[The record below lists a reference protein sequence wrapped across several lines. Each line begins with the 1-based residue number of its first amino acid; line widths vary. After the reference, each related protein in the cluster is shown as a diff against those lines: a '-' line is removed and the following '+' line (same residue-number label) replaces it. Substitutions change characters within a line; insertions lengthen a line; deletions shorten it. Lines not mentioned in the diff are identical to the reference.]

1 LIPGDVNCI
10 LASASK
16 DSGPLLPE
24 LFIGRLRERKIATH
38 FLTESQIRLKLDSQ
52 RRHWLEDS
60 LRRGEAV
67 KLNRDA
73 NPSGLYYGIA
83 YWNAQFH
90 PWVQTLWGKV
100 KGLHLWH
107 LALLLSLLTC
117 GALLL
122 RRRNEEV
129 RGRGALIGLVA
140 ASGFF
145 GIAFSVLLIFSFQ
158 TLYGYAYHWIGLLIA
173 TFMTGL
179 ALGSWTITQNLEKIR
194 KFFLTMVGIEMLMVL
209 FATTGIILLALL
221 YSPAWGQRLIS
232 GMRSAFLLLSGL
244 AGYLVGLEFPLSS
257 VIFSG
262 RGEGVTRTAGILYAA
277 DLFGAWAGSLLVG
290 VLFIP
295 VLGILRTCA
304 VILFLKL
311 ASLSLILLLHRPM
324 VKPEKKRPDDPT
336 TAR

>member
-1 LIPGDVNCI
+1 VIPGEVNCI
-10 LASASK
+10 LASASQ

-24 LFIGRLRERKIATH
+24 LFIRRLRDRKIATH
-38 FLTESQIRLKLDSQ
+38 FLTEFQIRLKLEAQ
-52 RRHWLEDS
+52 RRNWLEGS

-90 PWVQTLWGKV
+90 PFVQTLWGKG

-107 LALLLSLLTC
+107 LALLLSLLTF
-117 GALLL
+117 GALPL
-122 RRRNEEV
+122 RRKSEEEGA
-129 RGRGALIGLVA
+129 RGVLICLVA
-140 ASGFF
+140 TSGFF
-145 GIAFSVLLIFSFQ
+145 GIAFSVLLILSFQ

-173 TFMTGL
+173 AFMTGL
-179 ALGSWTITQNLEKIR
+179 ALGSWTMTRSLEKIQN
-194 KFFLTMVGIEMLMVL
+194 FFRTLVGVEILMVL
-209 FATTGIILLALL
+209 FATMGIILLALL
-221 YSPAWGQRLIS
+221 YSPAWEQKILS
-232 GMRSAFLLLSGL
+232 GMRSAFLLFSGL
-244 AGYLVGLEFPLSS
+244 SGYLVGLEFPLSS
-257 VIFSG
+257 NIFSG

-295 VLGILRTCA
+295 VLGILQTCA

-311 ASLSLILLLHRPM
+311 ASLALILVRHRPLARL
-324 VKPEKKRPDDPT
+324 EKRRPGDT
-336 TAR
+336 ATAR